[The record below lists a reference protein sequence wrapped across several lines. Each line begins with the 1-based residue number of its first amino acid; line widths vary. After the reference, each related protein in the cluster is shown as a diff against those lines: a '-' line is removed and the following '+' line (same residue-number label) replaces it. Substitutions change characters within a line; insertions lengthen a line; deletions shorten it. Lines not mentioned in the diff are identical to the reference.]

1 MRIGVKICGVT
12 SPVAIEAAAQAG
24 ADAVGFVFAPS
35 PRRLS
40 LSPHEAAR
48 LARRVPPTLLRVAVF
63 GSVVPVGVR
72 ELTKLLALDMVQA
85 DAEACDR
92 LDGLVP
98 AAQRL
103 PVFHDT
109 PAAAPLL
116 EEFLGRSPG
125 ERPLLLF
132 EGSVSGQGVL
142 PDWGRAARVSRRAR
156 LVLAGG
162 LTPENVGAAILAVRP
177 AMVDVS
183 SGVESAPGVKDER
196 RIRAFVMAV
205 REAEERLAESEGER
219 T

>member
-1 MRIGVKICGVT
+1 MSIGVKICGVT
-12 SPVAIEAAAQAG
+12 SAGAIDAAARAG

-35 PRRLS
+35 PRR

-48 LARRVPPTLLRVAVF
+48 LARRVPPTLLRVGVF

-72 ELTKLLALDMVQA
+72 ELTKLLALDLVQA
-85 DAEACDR
+85 DAEACD
-92 LDGLVP
+92 LLEGLVP

-109 PAAAPLL
+109 PAAGTLL

-125 ERPLLLF
+125 ERALVLF

-142 PDWGRAARVSRRAR
+142 PDWGRAARVARRAR

-196 RIRAFVMAV
+196 RIRAFVAAV
-205 REAEERLAESEGER
+205 REAEERLAESPRER

>member
-12 SPVAIEAAAQAG
+12 SLGAIEAAARSG

-35 PRRLS
+35 PRRLA
-40 LSPHEAAR
+40 PHEAAR
-48 LARRVPPTLLRVAVF
+48 LARGVPATLLRVGVF
-63 GSVVPVGVR
+63 GSEVTVAVR
-72 ELTKLLALDMVQA
+72 DLTKLLALDLVQA
-85 DAEACDR
+85 DAEAFDR

-109 PAAAPLL
+109 PAAGLL
-116 EEFLGRSPG
+116 LDEFLGRSPG
-125 ERPLLLF
+125 ERPLVLF

-142 PDWGRAARVSRRAR
+142 PDWGRAARVARRAR

-162 LTPENVGAAILAVRP
+162 LTPENVEAAILAVRP

-183 SGVESAPGVKDER
+183 SGVESAPGVKEER

-205 REAEERLAESEGER
+205 RQAEERLAESERER

>member
-1 MRIGVKICGVT
+1 
-12 SPVAIEAAAQAG
+12 
-24 ADAVGFVFAPS
+24 
-35 PRRLS
+35 
-40 LSPHEAAR
+40 
-48 LARRVPPTLLRVAVF
+48 VPPALLRVGVF

-72 ELTKLLALDMVQA
+72 ELTKLLTLDLVQA
-85 DAEACDR
+85 DAEACEL

-98 AAQRL
+98 PAQRL

-116 EEFLGRSPG
+116 EQFLGRSPG

-142 PDWGRAARVSRRAR
+142 PDWDRAGQVARRAR

-162 LTPENVGAAILAVRP
+162 LTPENVGDAILAVRP

-196 RIRAFVMAV
+196 RIQAFLKAV
-205 REAEERLAESEGER
+205 REAEERLAASEGER

>member
-12 SPVAIEAAAQAG
+12 SPGAIEAAAKAG

-40 LSPHEAAR
+40 PHEAML
-48 LARRVPPTLLRVAVF
+48 LAREALPPLRRVGVF
-63 GSVVPVGVR
+63 GSAVPVEVR
-72 ELTKLLALDMVQA
+72 ELTEMLALDLVQA

-92 LDGLVP
+92 LGGLVP
-98 AAQRL
+98 AARRL
-103 PVFHDT
+103 PVFHDA
-109 PAAAPLL
+109 PATGLLL

-142 PDWGRAARVSRRAR
+142 PDWGRAARVARRAR

-162 LTPENVGAAILAVRP
+162 LTPRNVGAAILAVRP

-196 RIRAFVMAV
+196 RIRAFVVAV
-205 REAEERLAESEGER
+205 RDAEERLAENAGGR
-219 T
+219 K

>member
-1 MRIGVKICGVT
+1 VRIGVKICGVT
-12 SPVAIEAAAQAG
+12 SPGAIEAAARAG

-35 PRRLS
+35 PRRLT
-40 LSPHEAAR
+40 PHQAAR
-48 LARRVPPTLLRVAVF
+48 LARGVPPTLLRVGVF
-63 GSVVPVGVR
+63 GSVVPGGAL
-72 ELTKLLALDMVQA
+72 ELMKLLALDLVQA

-98 AAQRL
+98 ALQRL

-142 PDWGRAARVSRRAR
+142 PSWDRAERVARRTR

-162 LTPENVGAAILAVRP
+162 LTPGNVGAAILAVRP

-196 RIRAFVMAV
+196 RIRAFIMAV
-205 REAEERLAESEGER
+205 REAEERLPGSEGEQ

>member
-1 MRIGVKICGVT
+1 MKIGVKICGVT
-12 SPVAIEAAAQAG
+12 SPGAIEAAARAG

-35 PRRLS
+35 PRRLT
-40 LSPHEAAR
+40 PYEAAQ
-48 LARRVPPTLLRVAVF
+48 LAREAPPPLLRVGVF
-63 GSVVPVGVR
+63 GSAIPVEVR
-72 ELTKLLALDMVQA
+72 ELAESLALDLVQA
-85 DAEACDR
+85 DAEVCDR
-92 LDGLVP
+92 LGGLVP
-98 AAQRL
+98 TTRRL

-109 PAAAPLL
+109 PAAGPLL

-125 ERPLLLF
+125 EKPLVLF
-132 EGSVSGQGVL
+132 EGSVSGRGVL
-142 PDWGRAARVSRRAR
+142 PDWDRAARVARRAR

-205 REAEERLAESEGER
+205 REAEEQLAESAKER

>member
-12 SPVAIEAAAQAG
+12 SPGAIEAAAAAG

-40 LSPHEAAR
+40 PHEAAR
-48 LARRVPPTLLRVAVF
+48 LARGVPSSLLRVGVF
-63 GSVVPVGVR
+63 GAVVPIGVR
-72 ELTKLLALDMVQA
+72 ELTKLLTLDLVQA
-85 DAEACDR
+85 DAEACEL

-98 AAQRL
+98 PAQRL

-116 EEFLGRSPG
+116 EQFLGRSPG

-132 EGSVSGQGVL
+132 EGSVSGQGIL
-142 PDWGRAARVSRRAR
+142 PDWGRAAAVARRAR

-162 LTPENVGAAILAVRP
+162 LTPGNVGAAILAVRP

-183 SGVESAPGVKDER
+183 SGVESASGVKDER
-196 RIRAFVMAV
+196 RIQAFVEAV
-205 REAEERLAESEGER
+205 REAEERLAVSEGER

>member
-12 SPVAIEAAAQAG
+12 SPGAIQAAVQAG

-35 PRRLS
+35 PRRLT
-40 LSPHEAAR
+40 PHQAAR
-48 LARRVPPTLLRVAVF
+48 LAREVPPTLLRVGVF
-63 GSVVPVGVR
+63 GAQVPAGVR
-72 ELTKLLALDMVQA
+72 DLMKLLALDLVQA

-109 PAAAPLL
+109 DAAAPRI
-116 EEFLGRSPG
+116 EEFLGRTPG
-125 ERPLLLF
+125 EKPRVLF

-142 PDWGRAARVSRRAR
+142 PDWGRASRLARRAR

-162 LTPENVGAAILAVRP
+162 LTPENVRAAIRAVRP

-205 REAEERLAESEGER
+205 REEEERLAESEGER

>member
-12 SPVAIEAAAQAG
+12 SPGAIGAAVRAG

-35 PRRLS
+35 PRRLT
-40 LSPHEAAR
+40 PHQAAR
-48 LARRVPPTLLRVAVF
+48 FAREVPPAMLRVGVF
-63 GSVVPVGVR
+63 ASVVPAGVR
-72 ELTKLLALDMVQA
+72 ELMKLLALDLVQA
-85 DAEACDR
+85 DVEACG
-92 LDGLVP
+92 LLEGLVP

-103 PVFHDT
+103 PVFHDI
-109 PAAAPLL
+109 PAAAPLI

-125 ERPLLLF
+125 EKPLILF

-142 PDWGRAARVSRRAR
+142 PDWGRAERVARRAR

-162 LTPENVGAAILAVRP
+162 LTPDNVVAAILAVRP

-196 RIRAFVMAV
+196 RIQAFVQAV
-205 REAEERLAESEGER
+205 REAEKRLAVSEGER